1 MKKIILGLGLGLVA
15 SFSQAQTMLQNVL
28 VEKYHV
34 ATAAE
39 AAAHTGLV
47 AGAVTYR
54 VYVDMKDNNAAQL
67 QMIYS
72 DDNHGLNFK
81 TTTSF
86 YNDVTNGGKFGESVG
101 ATGVYDSYIS
111 FGGATSATTVG
122 VYNAADATATPEPTG
137 VIGFALTGA
146 NSIAAAFNSTTP
158 NSVIDYPAGSSVAI
172 YDNNPGGSSMGA
184 TPANRVLIGQFT
196 TDGTFSFSFALLLTD
211 GNLQEAWV
219 ANAATTN
226 VNGQVESANATLEQS
241 YTPNVAPTVALVN
254 TSSTQNLATGVT
266 TYATNLTATAADA
279 GASGFNGAAAVTKVE
294 YFNGA
299 TKLGE
304 ATSSPYT
311 LAVNLPAG
319 ANVITAVATDN
330 DAATTTS
337 APITI
342 TVVLANIAPTISLAS
357 SASAVN
363 LATGITLTATAADAD
378 GAIASI
384 EYFDGATSLG
394 SGTATTKVIATLT
407 AGTHSYTAK
416 ATDDKGAT
424 TTSTA
429 VSVTATNA
437 LPVIAITSP
446 SSSIAINANA
456 QATLTATASDA
467 DGLVSKVEFF
477 DGATSLGSVTSSP
490 YTLLKSLAAGSH
502 VISAVVTDN
511 ALATVT
517 ASATPTIT
525 VNAIPSVVSVH
536 MYAKNADSTSATYLN
551 STSFKVGDQV
561 TLAVTVGDASIVHS
575 LDLFDGTTHY
585 TYTAGSTLKSA
596 PVSLNH
602 IGNVYY
608 FAWTVTAGVT
618 NFDVTASNA
627 TGGTT
632 SAVFTSSSTGVQL
645 NPTIVYSTPYVIADQ
660 RIACNASDFIDVP
673 VVKAGASLANVTG
686 FDIVINYDASKVVPT
701 GKISINDDLLNH
713 LYVGNTVSYNNIT
726 GTMNISVYLNGQGS
740 GTFNGI
746 GQVVSAQFVKT
757 PKFGSV
763 DSVLFSSSLTESFE
777 TSTNPAAVATGK
789 IVTFKNTVFNGSLKF
804 WADNS
809 AITSTGPST
818 IITNGATTTHPD
830 GSGLFTVTATA
841 ENLTISRSIATS
853 TDVMP
858 VINGYDAYLA
868 ALVAVEDP
876 RFTPTVAQIIAM
888 DVNLDGVISAG
899 DVSQINQRTVGI
911 KTSFAQVG
919 AAGKSWLF
927 VDSLSLASSP
937 KYQISTVYPRPDGIG
952 YSKDM
957 VPSVDASYKINPTNA
972 CAFSNELAYVG
983 ILIGDIDGNYKNITD
998 AQYSS
1003 LKSDL
1008 VSSTDTKVVFDYAN
1022 ATASKVDGVNYLDV
1036 PVVINSD
1043 LSVYSLDFALQFDK
1057 ATLLFSTIINADNA
1071 VKTLANVVDN
1081 SIRFTSYGVSGLT
1094 TGSTLLSVRF
1104 QVVSQTTSSSLSSIA
1119 AYVNGNAVASEVTF
1133 TANQLGNLD
1142 KLTVTVYPNP
1152 AYSILNVNVSQNS
1165 TIQLIDVLGQI
1176 TNEITDVLA
1185 GSTTQINI
1193 DNLADGVYS
1202 LKVFNDKSFTIVK
1215 VVKQ

>member
-1 MKKIILGLGLGLVA
+1 MKKLILGLGLVCGAALT
-15 SFSQAQTMLQNVL
+15 QAQTMLDGVV

-34 ATAAE
+34 ASAADHTADPN
-39 AAAHTGLV
+39 LPI
-47 AGAVTYR
+47 GATTYR
-54 VYVDMKDNNAAQL
+54 IYIDMKTGFKL
-67 QMIYS
+67 QSVFGNS
-72 DDNHGLNFK
+72 DHALTFA

-86 YNDVTNGGKFGESVG
+86 YNSPGGSGTAIAINNPTG
-101 ATGVYDSYIS
+101 ADLYDSWIS
-111 FGGATSATTVG
+111 LGNASKGKLAVPTAEVPAGQIAGSNTAITTTSSTLD
-122 VYNAADATATPEPTG
+122 DAITASFDSQP
-137 VIGFALTGA
+137 GA
-146 NSIAAAFNSTTP
+146 NSFSINGDAYANSGGVVG
-158 NSVIDYPAGSSVAI
+158 SAGSNS
-172 YDNNPGGSSMGA
+172 
-184 TPANRVLIGQFT
+184 VLIGQFT
-196 TDGTFSFSFALLLTD
+196 TDGNFSYTVNFQLGNTSGMAEVFVSSSPKSLTD
-211 GNLQEAWV
+211 GRFGEYT
-219 ANAATTN
+219 AASLS
-226 VNGQVESANATLEQS
+226 GLFA
-241 YTPNVAPTVALVN
+241 PNVAPTVSVL
-254 TSSTQNLATGVT
+254 TPDSTINLGTGITTASVKLRANASDVT
-266 TYATNLTATAADA
+266 
-279 GASGFNGAAAVTKVE
+279 ASGFNGAAAVSKVE
-294 YFNGA
+294 FFDGA
-299 TKLGE
+299 TSLGV
-304 ATSSPYT
+304 ATLSGSVYT
-311 LAVNLPAG
+311 LTKTLSAG
-319 ANVITAVATDN
+319 AHTITAVATDN

-337 APITI
+337 TPAKTI
-342 TVVLANIAPTISLAS
+342 TVNLANIAPTISLAS

-378 GAIASI
+378 GSVASI
-384 EYFDGATSLG
+384 EFFDGATSLG
-394 SGTATTKVIATLT
+394 SGTATTKVIASVT

-416 ATDDKGAT
+416 ATDNQGAT
-424 TTSTA
+424 TTSSA
-429 VSVTATNA
+429 VTVTATNA

-456 QATLTATASDA
+456 NATLTATASDA
-467 DGLVSKVEFF
+467 DGSVSKVEFF
-477 DGATSLGSVTSSP
+477 DGATSLGSVSSSP
-490 YTLLKSLAAGSH
+490 YTLVKSLAAGSH

-536 MYAKNADSTSATYLN
+536 MYAKNADSTSTDYLN

-561 TLAVTVGDASIVHS
+561 TLAVKVGDASLVHT
-575 LDLFDGTTHY
+575 LDLFDGTNHY
-585 TYTAGSTLKSA
+585 TYTGSALKSA
-596 PVSLNH
+596 PVSINH
-602 IGNVYY
+602 VGNTFY

-632 SAVFTSSSTGVQL
+632 SAVFTSSSSGAKL
-645 NPTIVYSTPYVIADQ
+645 DPTIVFSTPYVIADQ
-660 RIACNASDFIDVP
+660 TIPCNTSDFIDVP
-673 VVKAGASLANVTG
+673 VVKAGAPIANVTG

-701 GKISINDDLLNH
+701 GKISINNDLINH

-726 GTMNISVYLNGQGS
+726 GTMNISVYLNGQGAGS
-740 GTFNGI
+740 FNGI
-746 GQVVSAQFVKT
+746 GQVASAQFVKT
-757 PKFGSV
+757 PDFRSI
-763 DSVLFSSSLTESFE
+763 DTVLFSSSLTESYE
-777 TSTNPAAVATGK
+777 TSINPAAVATGK
-789 IVTFKNTVFNGSLKF
+789 VITFKNTVFNGSLKF

-818 IITNGATTTHPD
+818 VITNGATTTHPD
-830 GSGLFTVTATA
+830 GSGMFTVTATTEDLSIA
-841 ENLTISRSIATS
+841 RSIAVS

-876 RFTPTVAQIIAM
+876 RFTPTAAQIIAM

-899 DVSQINQRTVGI
+899 DVSQINQRTVGM

-927 VDSLSLASSP
+927 VDSLALASAP

-957 VPSVDASYKINPTNA
+957 VPSVDASFKINPTNA

-1036 PVVINSD
+1036 PVVISSD
-1043 LSVYSLDFALQFDK
+1043 LSVNSLDFALQFDK
-1057 ATLLFSTIINADNA
+1057 ASLLFSTIINADNA

-1104 QVVSQTTSSSLSSIA
+1104 QVVSQSSSSSLSSTA
-1119 AYVNGNAVASEVTF
+1119 AYVNGNAVASEVTSSS
-1133 TANQLGNLD
+1133 NQLGDVD
-1142 KLTVTVYPNP
+1142 KITVTAYPNP
-1152 AYSILNVNVSQNS
+1152 AHSILNVNVSQNS

-1176 TNEITDVLA
+1176 TSEITDVLA